1 MLRLLMPLFAAA
13 SLFAF
18 AAPEAAAQSK
28 KEAAELYSGGKI
40 LEIAIEMTPKELDAL
55 RREPRKY
62 AKSTLKEGGKTYTDV
77 GIHLKGA
84 AGSFRGVDD
93 KANFTLN
100 MDKFNEGQSF
110 HGMDKWHLANSLQD
124 PSYLNE
130 WICGEMFRDV
140 GVPASRVAHAVVTV
154 NGQKR
159 GLYYIKEG
167 YDTLFIKRNFGSAY
181 GNFYDGGF
189 CREIDQPLQ
198 KLSGK
203 NDVADQKDIK
213 GLLEAAREGDPK
225 KRFAKLEKV
234 RDVEKFLSYLAM
246 EVITCDWDGYPMN
259 RNNYRV
265 FHEPKKD
272 KIVFIPSG
280 MDQMFGDPNWPLIPN
295 IQGFVA
301 RQFIETPEGRE
312 RYYKRLSE
320 IMEKNYK
327 ADVYAKKVDELGA
340 KLQPVLAKIDP
351 NVGRDYPNQVR
362 RLRDAIVQREKSIQA
377 QLKQLKK

>member
-1 MLRLLMPLFAAA
+1 MMRFLVPVFAAA
-13 SLFAF
+13 GLIAF
-18 AAPEAAAQSK
+18 AASEAPSQSK
-28 KEAAELYSGGKI
+28 KEAAELFSGGKV
-40 LEIAIEMTPKELDAL
+40 LEIAIEIAPKEMDAL

-62 AKSTLKEGGKTYTDV
+62 AKATIKEGGKVYTDV

-100 MDKFNEGQSF
+100 MDKFNDGQSF
-110 HGMDKWHLANSLQD
+110 HGLDKWHLANSLQD

-140 GVPASRVAHAVVTV
+140 GVPASRVAHATVTV

-167 YDTLFIKRNFGSAY
+167 YDTVWIKRNFGSAD

-203 NDVADQKDIK
+203 NDVPDQKDVK
-213 GLLEAAREGDPK
+213 ALLEAAREGDAK

-234 RDVEKFLSYLAM
+234 LDIEKFLSYLAM
-246 EVITCDWDGYPMN
+246 EVITWDWDGYPMN

-265 FHEPKKD
+265 FHDPKKD

-280 MDQMFGDPNWPLIPN
+280 MDQMFGDPNGPIIPN

-301 RQFIETPEGRE
+301 RQFLETPEGKE

-320 IMEKNYK
+320 IMEKNFK
-327 ADVYAKKVDELGA
+327 AEAYAKKVDEMAA
-340 KLQPVLAKIDP
+340 KLQPVLTKIDAGA
-351 NVGRDYPNQVR
+351 GRDHPNHAR
-362 RLRDAIVQREKSIQA
+362 RLRDAIVQREKVIQA